1 MVDRICVAGNVGPSF
16 GSAKDLFTMLT
27 RLLAVLFTRVV
38 VGRAGFRCQ
47 NLVTGLL
54 LWIG

>member
-38 VGRAGFRCQ
+38 VGRARFRCQ